1 MLFAR
6 VFDESIMLNN
16 SLEKL
21 IPQEKQEAVRS
32 VIKYSCEQAEECKK
46 LFKAEFEVKTISTF
60 FHLNRI

>member
-1 MLFAR
+1 
-6 VFDESIMLNN
+6 MLNN